1 MAAVGT
7 ADVGGAAAAAPR
19 LQRPTSPCSCSD
31 LPPCTRATLLSSS
44 LRHAGRVSAGLCA
57 SASTAHA
64 CKPSGAQTTR
74 RPVTSNE
81 AKEAGV
87 QPHLQPLLG
96 RPTTTTT
103 TTTTTTAAAAA
114 PPGGASRCFNVD
126 RRPSFTS
133 DHPGC
138 RAGAL
143 PVLSPATVL
152 PQQLARGSERLA
164 GKHSV
169 CVLEV
174 AGRWISIQYSEA
186 FSA

>member
-7 ADVGGAAAAAPR
+7 ADAGGAAAAAPR
-19 LQRPTSPCSCSD
+19 LQRPTSPCSCND

-44 LRHAGRVSAGLCA
+44 SRHAGRVSAGLCA

-87 QPHLQPLLG
+87 QPHLQPLLE

-103 TTTTTTAAAAA
+103 AAAA

-143 PVLSPATVL
+143 PVLSPATAL

-164 GKHSV
+164 GTHSV